1 MNIKTQ
7 KERAKNLT
15 YPNDVKDY
23 RIKVAGRLLANGTKS
38 TEAKKKNNLKINIT
52 FKV

>member
-7 KERAKNLT
+7 RAKNLT
-15 YPNDVKDY
+15 YPNGVEDY

-38 TEAKKKNNLKINIT
+38 VEAKKTNNLKINIT